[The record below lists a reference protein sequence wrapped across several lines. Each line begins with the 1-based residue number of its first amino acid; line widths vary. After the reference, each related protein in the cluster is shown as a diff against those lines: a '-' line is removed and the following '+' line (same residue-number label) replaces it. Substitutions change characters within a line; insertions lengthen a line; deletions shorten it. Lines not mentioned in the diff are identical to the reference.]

1 MKFGI
6 SKFSKATIYVSILV
20 FIAFIPAIG
29 LPLVFFIIG
38 WILYKKHLD
47 IFRFVRDVKE
57 EYNDIMTEN
66 KDLR

>member
-6 SKFSKATIYVSILV
+6 GKFSKATIYVSILV

-29 LPLVFFIIG
+29 LPLVIFIIAY
-38 WILYKKHLD
+38 IVYKRYLN